1 MGASGAGKT
10 TLLNILN
17 FRNRGRL
24 KVDGDVKINGN
35 TVKWEEITSCSGYVQ
50 QLDLF
55 IGTLTV
61 KEQLTFLVDKRK
73 INKIKFN
80 KR

>member
-24 KVDGDVKINGN
+24 KVEGDVKINGK

-61 KEQLTFLVDKRK
+61 KEQLTFLV
-73 INKIKFN
+73 
-80 KR
+80 

>member
-1 MGASGAGKT
+1 MFGIGASGAGKT

-17 FRNRGRL
+17 FRNRGNL
-24 KVDGDVKINGN
+24 MIYDDIKVNGRFVKSN
-35 TVKWEEITSCSGYVQ
+35 EIPEYSGYVQ

-61 KEQLTFLVDKRK
+61 REQLILYVN
-73 INKIKFN
+73 INQIKF
-80 KR
+80 